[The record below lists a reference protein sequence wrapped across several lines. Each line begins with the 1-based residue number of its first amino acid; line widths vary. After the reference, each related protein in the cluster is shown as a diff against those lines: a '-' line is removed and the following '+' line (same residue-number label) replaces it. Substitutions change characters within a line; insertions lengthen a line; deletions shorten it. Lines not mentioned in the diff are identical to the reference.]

1 MINFTMPAF
10 TVAMMVATS
19 VSMVNA
25 QDPAT
30 QARKGVQSAD
40 AGKLDSKTSGSNIRF
55 SQLIGANLQ
64 NDAGDSVGEIN
75 DLVLDSRTGRVRYAA
90 VTYGGFLGLGDK
102 LFAVP
107 FEAIKTKADRQDAGE
122 YVLVLNVTQAQ
133 LEGAQGFDQDNW
145 PNMADKNFAMELDR
159 RYGVDRMRD
168 RKRGSA
174 GNDVDVDRDGVD
186 VNRDK

>member
-1 MINFTMPAF
+1 M
-10 TVAMMVATS
+10 
-19 VSMVNA
+19 
-25 QDPAT
+25 
-30 QARKGVQSAD
+30 
-40 AGKLDSKTSGSNIRF
+40 
-55 SQLIGANLQ
+55 
-64 NDAGDSVGEIN
+64 
-75 DLVLDSRTGRVRYAA
+75 VLDSRTGRVRYAA